1 MNDTCFLH
9 IRNYFTSVIKW
20 NYHKR
25 KDVSVMASIQKKN
38 GKFYVVYRYETF
50 DGIQKQKWEKCNDY
64 EEAIYKMK
72 KVEDEQK
79 QQIFIAPSGQT
90 IEEFLEIFIELY
102 GTKHWGLSTY
112 NSKVNLLKN
121 YVYPIIGDK
130 KMQEF
135 TTLNV
140 DQYVNKLMKTK
151 CVNYGKKNAP
161 KYVTSRTIIELF
173 KILRCAWNQAV
184 RWEIVKKNVFIG
196 ANLPNSKQKI
206 REIWNAEEIQKA
218 LDVCD
223 DQLLYLCINLAFSC
237 SMRISELV
245 GLTWDCVFIS
255 DADIEKDNARL
266 IVDKQLLRVY
276 KNDLDVLTK
285 DEVFK
290 IFENQVTRQCKTT
303 LILKSLKMNGEAR
316 TVWIPRTVAYMLK
329 EWKKKQDEIKNS
341 VLDLYQDNQLVIC
354 FEDGRPCDRSNIET
368 RFENLIRKNNLKKV
382 VFHSL
387 RHSSTT
393 YKLKL
398 NHGDIKAT
406 QGDTGHR
413 SPEMITKRY
422 AHILDEDRKINAT
435 KFDDEF
441 YARADDKLA
450 KQRDE
455 QEVNDLLTMLKEDDE
470 LRKQLKNLLSL

>member
-1 MNDTCFLH
+1 
-9 IRNYFTSVIKW
+9 
-20 NYHKR
+20 
-25 KDVSVMASIQKKN
+25 MASIQKKY
-38 GKFYVVYRYETF
+38 GKYYVVYRYEAF
-50 DGIQKQKWEKCNDY
+50 DGKEHQKWEKCNDY
-64 EEAIYKMK
+64 EDAIYKK
-72 KVEDEQK
+72 KKIENEQE
-79 QQIFIAPSGQT
+79 QQIFLAPSNQT
-90 IEEFLEIFIELY
+90 IEEFLNTFVELY

-112 NSKVNLLKN
+112 NSNRGLLRN
-121 YVYPIIGDK
+121 YVYPIIGNK
-130 KMQEF
+130 KIQEF
-135 TTLNV
+135 TTLHV
-140 DQYVNKLMKTK
+140 DQYVNILMKTK
-151 CVNYGKKNAP
+151 CVNYGKKKGSP
-161 KYVTSRTIIELF
+161 KYVTSRTIKELF

-184 RWEIVKKNVFIG
+184 RWEVVKKNVFIG
-196 ANLPNSKQKI
+196 ANLPNDKSKS
-206 REIWNAEEIQKA
+206 REIWTASEIQHA

-223 DQLLYLCINLAFSC
+223 DQLLYLCINIAFSC
-237 SMRISELV
+237 SVRISELV

-255 DADIEKDNARL
+255 DEDIEKDNARL

-276 KNDLDVLTK
+276 KSDISILTK
-285 DEVFK
+285 DEVYKVFD
-290 IFENQVTRQCKTT
+290 NQVKKGCKTT

-329 EWKKKQDEIKNS
+329 EWKKKQDELKEAIS
-341 VLDLYQDNQLVIC
+341 DIYQDYNLVIC
-354 FEDGRPCDRSNIET
+354 FEDGRPCDKSNIEK
-368 RFENLIRKNNLKKV
+368 RFNNLIRKNNLKKV

-441 YARADDKLA
+441 YSSKDEIQN
-450 KQRDE
+450 KQSDE
-455 QEVNDLLTMLKEDDE
+455 QEVNELLNMLKNDE
-470 LRKQLKNLLSL
+470 NLRNQLKNILLL